1 VIKSALLT
9 LFAPAER
16 ERSDE
21 VRSQCERLAG
31 NQLIGTLLDS
41 FPEPAMILN
50 RERQI
55 VLANDKLAAVLN
67 RPAESLLGLRPG
79 EALDCVHSAEKSGG
93 CGTTR
98 FCQFCGTT
106 RAFAESQR
114 TGRPGVEECRIR
126 RAVEGHTAALELRVW
141 ATPLVVDGESFTVF
155 AIRDTTDEKR
165 RQVLERV
172 FFHDVLNTAW
182 ALREMADFLPESPDE
197 EAARVRQR
205 VRELAEEM
213 IEEIQS
219 QRDLTA
225 AEGGDLTVRPKML
238 DAGQLLKRICALYRP
253 RSALEGKTLIFSEGA
268 EPVTLQSDERLLARV
283 LGNLIK
289 NALEASR
296 RGATVTVSVH
306 NRGTPTFCVHNEQ
319 AMPEEVKAQ
328 MFQRSF
334 TTKEGVGHG
343 VGSYSVK
350 LLTERYLEGVV
361 DFRST
366 VRDGTTFTVR
376 LPLRLS
382 RRPALTVR
390 PERPSAGEED
400 RPTEPSPPLVV
411 HETP

>member
-1 VIKSALLT
+1 MIKSALST

-16 ERSDE
+16 VRSDE
-21 VRSQCERLAG
+21 VRSQCEKLAG
-31 NQLIGTLLDS
+31 NRLIGTLLDS

-79 EALDCVHSAEKSGG
+79 QALDCVHSKEGPAG
-93 CGTTR
+93 CGTTHSS
-98 FCQFCGTT
+98 CQFCGAL
-106 RAFAESQR
+106 RAFVDGQR
-114 TGRPGVEECRIR
+114 TAQPDVEECRIQR
-126 RAVEGHTAALELRVW
+126 TVGGATAALDLRVW

-155 AIRDTTDEKR
+155 AIHDTTDEKR

-182 ALREMADFLPESPDE
+182 ALREMADFLPEFPDE

-213 IEEIQS
+213 LEEIQS

-238 DAGQLLKRICALYRP
+238 DAGQLVKRICSVYRP
-253 RSALEGKTLIFSEGA
+253 RAALEGKTVAFSEGA
-268 EPVTLQSDERLLARV
+268 EPVMLQSDERLLARV

-289 NALEASR
+289 NALEASTP
-296 RGATVTVSVH
+296 GATVTVSVH
-306 NRGTPTFCVHNEQ
+306 NRGTPIFRVHNEQ
-319 AMPEEVKAQ
+319 PMPEEVKAQ

-334 TTKEGVGHG
+334 TTKTGVGHG
-343 VGSYSVK
+343 VGTYCVK
-350 LLTERYLEGVV
+350 LLTEHYLEGTV

-382 RRPALTVR
+382 KRAAT
-390 PERPSAGEED
+390 G
-400 RPTEPSPPLVV
+400 PTAPTTSSRKKYRSG
-411 HETP
+411 